1 MGRAAVTREQG
12 NTAKVQH
19 GQDVGIGQFVL
30 EAEADN
36 LKGRQRPVGFKGDN
50 RQMVLAELLL
60 HVQPRCVDAL
70 RLNIGTIIEQII
82 QNL

>member
-1 MGRAAVTREQG
+1 MRRITITREQR
-12 NTAKVQH
+12 NPAKVQH

-30 EAEADN
+30 ETEADN
-36 LKGRQRPVGFKGDN
+36 LKGGQWPVGFKGDK
-50 RQMVLAELLL
+50 RQMVPAELLL
-60 HVQPRCVDAL
+60 HVQPGRIGAF